1 MSSIDQLIKQGSKES
16 NGNPKYE
23 GIISTVMSKDPNVSK
38 GKATAVDKEETQELI
53 QTRAGD
59 VNGDTLVEE
68 ANAKYKDN
76 SDIEEKGHQR
86 ETTEEEAKTSLSVRG
101 IERLQ
106 RTVLEDLNVSSKML
120 HDFNEFSREKIGDA
134 KKVSVKYCKRIR
146 KIRES
151 LYKTFEKIRILKDK
165 INKMDS

>member
-1 MSSIDQLIKQGSKES
+1 MSSKSPIDQLNPRDSEQA
-16 NGNPKYE
+16 NGDQKFGEIRNTTIE
-23 GIISTVMSKDPNVSK
+23 RDTIDPIVSK
-38 GKATAVDKEETQELI
+38 QEATAVAI

-59 VNGDTLVEE
+59 AKEDTSVEE
-68 ANAKYKDN
+68 A
-76 SDIEEKGHQR
+76 EEKEYQG

-106 RTVLEDLNVSSKML
+106 RTVLEDLHISSKML

-146 KIRES
+146 KIREL

-165 INKMDS
+165 IKKMDS